1 MIIYIKL
8 IDVLGC
14 LYQQDHN
21 RWTGW

>member
-8 IDVLGC
+8 INVLGC